1 MGDRLVE
8 TMRRAAALGPEA
20 FAPFDVKTAAAD
32 EIGLCLHWPG
42 VPSGA
47 LPSPP
52 APYPSVPTL
61 VLQGGEDLRT
71 PPEGSARV
79 AAAIAGA
86 QRVVVPGVGHAVVG
100 GDPSGCGNRALQ
112 RFLGGA
118 EVAAE
123 CPRVGTG
130 VEGAPLPPARLAAV
144 TPVPG
149 LPRRVGRT
157 AGAIGVTVD
166 DLVFSLSPAFLSY
179 SGGGLRGGSFA
190 LRRDSVVVRAFEA
203 VRGVHITGV
212 AGRGALRLRVG
223 GRAAATGRVT
233 LRSGGRL
240 RGRLGGHRV
249 DVRLADSGPSALAS
263 GSMRG
268 PGPSAS
274 VFRAPF
280 APEKSHPRLVPS
292 PAR

>member
-1 MGDRLVE
+1 
-8 TMRRAAALGPEA
+8 MRRAAALGPDA
-20 FAPFDVKTAAAD
+20 FAPFDVTTAAAD

-47 LPSPP
+47 VPSPP
-52 APYPSVPTL
+52 ATYPSVPTL

-79 AAAIAGA
+79 AAAIDGA

-100 GDPSGCGNRALQ
+100 GDPSGCGNRALE
-112 RFLGGA
+112 RFLDGAKGA
-118 EVAAE
+118 EE

-130 VEGAPLPPARLAAV
+130 VEGAPLPPAHLAAV
-144 TPVPG
+144 TPVHG

-157 AGAIGVTVD
+157 AAAIGMTVD

-190 LRRDSVVVRAFEA
+190 LRRDTIVVRAFEA

-212 AGRGALRLRVG
+212 ARRRVLRLRVG

-233 LRSGGRL
+233 LRSGGWL

-249 DVRLADSGPSALAS
+249 DVRLADSGSSALAA
-263 GSMRG
+263 GSLSA